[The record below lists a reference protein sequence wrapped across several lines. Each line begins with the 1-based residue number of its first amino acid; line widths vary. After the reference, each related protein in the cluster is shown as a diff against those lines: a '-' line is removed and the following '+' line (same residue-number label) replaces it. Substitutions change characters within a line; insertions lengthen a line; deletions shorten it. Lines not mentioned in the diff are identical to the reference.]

1 LSHKNLAIGTIAVLV
16 SAVAVTAI
24 LVTCYSVIE
33 AINPVAALTAV
44 TVAAIGMIWFKKS
57 NH

>member
-44 TVAAIGMIWFKKS
+44 TVAAIGIIWFKKS

>member
-1 LSHKNLAIGTIAVLV
+1 MSHKNLAIGTIAVLV